1 VIEQDVLDEV
11 VEQVGEDVGEDVA
24 DEWYAGEGVAVDTLT
39 DEELDELE
47 ALAAADDADEI
58 LGGGHA

>member
-1 VIEQDVLDEV
+1 MIEQDVLDGV
-11 VEQVGEDVGEDVA
+11 VEDVV

-47 ALAAADDADEI
+47 AQAAAEDADEI
-58 LGGGHA
+58 LGGGHD